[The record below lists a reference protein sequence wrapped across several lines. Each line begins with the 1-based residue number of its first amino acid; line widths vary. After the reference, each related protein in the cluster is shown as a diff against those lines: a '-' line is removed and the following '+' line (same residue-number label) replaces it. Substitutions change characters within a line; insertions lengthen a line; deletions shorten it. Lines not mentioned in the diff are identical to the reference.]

1 VLSAVLIRTPNDLT
15 VVEAAKA
22 ARAKLGRPEKKPLHW
37 RHLRHEKKVYWA
49 QRIAE
54 LNVRCMAV
62 AADKAALL
70 EPEKFESGYR
80 LYFYTVRYLL
90 ERVSWL
96 VRDAGPGDCGDGT
109 AELIF
114 SNRSSMSYRELDDYL
129 ARLQRSRAHGLDVR
143 IEFAYLGARK
153 TYTPEKRAGLQ
164 AADAFAGAVW
174 NALEVN
180 PHGFAETRYLATFLP
195 VVWRRAGRTLG
206 YGIKIAPRE
215 AEAGLSGSEFWRV
228 VSSAGPGP

>member
-114 SNRSSMSYRELDDYL
+114 SNRSSMSYRELD
-129 ARLQRSRAHGLDVR
+129 VR